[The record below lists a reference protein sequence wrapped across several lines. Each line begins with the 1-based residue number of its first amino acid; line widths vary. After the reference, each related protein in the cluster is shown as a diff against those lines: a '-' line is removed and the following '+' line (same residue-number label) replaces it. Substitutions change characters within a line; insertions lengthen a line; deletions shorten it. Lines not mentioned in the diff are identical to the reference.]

1 MKQIFTL
8 VIMLLLVNVLSA
20 QTETLAKWTFP
31 NDNLGDTIAEEAS
44 ALNTTAY
51 LTTTGGTGAIS
62 MKNGV
67 TTKAAQADGWDN
79 GQGTKAWQIALCTTG
94 YEHLSLSSKQQSGNT
109 DPGPRDFKIQYKI
122 GQLREWTDVE
132 NGTLTVLNDW
142 TSGALNALPLPA
154 EVNNHEIVFIRWI
167 LTSDSD
173 INGNTLTTAGK
184 TKIDDILVTGEV
196 LTGINEPTLLSSV
209 SLWPNPCNGQ
219 FNINAKQS
227 VKLISVFNNLG
238 QVVENIQL
246 QNNDAALTLSLPEGM
261 YVVVTTL
268 ADDSRHAQK
277 LVVK

>member
-8 VIMLLLVNVLSA
+8 FIMLLLVNVLSA

-31 NDNLGDTIAEEAS
+31 NDNLADTIAEEAS
-44 ALNTTAY
+44 ALNTNAY

-62 MKNGV
+62 MKNGA

-94 YEHLSLSSKQQSGNT
+94 YEHISLSSKQQSGNT

-122 GQLREWTDVE
+122 GQVREWTDVE

-142 TSGALNALPLPA
+142 TTGALNALALPIDA
-154 EVNNHEIVFIRWI
+154 DNQTLVFVRWV
-167 LTSDSD
+167 LTSDND
-173 INGNTLTTAGK
+173 INGNPLTSAGK

-196 LTGINEPTLLSSV
+196 LTGINEPALLSLV
-209 SLWPNPCNGQ
+209 SIWPNPCKGQ
-219 FNINAKQS
+219 LNIHAKQS
-227 VKLISVFNNLG
+227 VKLISVYNNLG
-238 QVVENIQL
+238 QVVKHIPL
-246 QNNDAALTLSLPEGM
+246 QNEDVELMLSLPEGM
-261 YVVVTTL
+261 YVVVATL
-268 ADDSRHAQK
+268 ADESRQVQK